1 MTVLTPDDET
11 QRLESLRRL
20 EILDTGPES
29 EFDELAELAALV
41 CATPISLL
49 VLVDEQRL
57 WFKAAVGFDVC
68 ERTRN
73 GAFCA
78 HTIRQHGVFVV
89 EDAAIDARFASS
101 PMVTGEP
108 HIRFYAGAPIVS
120 PDGHAVGTLCVLDRK
135 PRTLSAFQTKMLA
148 LLARQMNARLE
159 LRLERKQVQAALLEI
174 CSQNDLRLSQAQA
187 ELQSANALLK
197 ELVVTDAL
205 TGLGNRRVL
214 DERLAAE
221 MTAARRG
228 RPLALLMLDIDHFK
242 KRNDIF
248 GHLDG
253 DEVLRQ
259 MGTLLRRLVRGNE
272 IGVRYGGDEMAVLMP
287 NASEDDAAGLATRLL
302 KAIRA
307 ADWSH
312 QPVTI
317 SIGVA
322 SCSNGDMTDPNLV
335 AAADLAMYAAKAAGR
350 DRFVRRSEAV

>member
-1 MTVLTPDDET
+1 MTVSKPDDET

-20 EILDTGPES
+20 ELLDTGREP
-29 EFDELAELAALV
+29 EFDELAELAAAV

-49 VLVDEQRL
+49 ILVDEHRL
-57 WFKAAVGFDVC
+57 WFKAAVGLDVC
-68 ERTRN
+68 EMARD

-78 HTIRQHGVFVV
+78 YTIRQQGVFVV
-89 EDAAIDARFASS
+89 EDAAVDKRFASN

-108 HIRFYAGAPIVS
+108 HIRFYAGAPIAG
-120 PDGHAVGTLCVLDRK
+120 PGGHAVGTLCAIDRK
-135 PRTLSAFQTKMLA
+135 PRTLTAFQMKMLA
-148 LLARQMNARLE
+148 LLARQVNARLE
-159 LRLERKQVQAALLEI
+159 LRLERKQSQAALLEVR
-174 CSQNDLRLSQAQA
+174 SQNDLRLSQAQA

-214 DERLAAE
+214 EERLAAE

-242 KRNDIF
+242 KRNDTF

-259 MGTLLRRLVRGNE
+259 MGTLLGRLVRGNE

-287 NASEDDAAGLATRLL
+287 NASEDDAAGLARRLL
-302 KAIRA
+302 KAVRTA
-307 ADWSH
+307 EWAR

-322 SCSNGDMTDPNLV
+322 SCSNGDMTAPGLV

-350 DRFVRRSEAV
+350 DRFVRRSETL